1 LFVVPSWF
9 ETRLAALLTMR
20 RTGLSAVRRTGLSL
34 PPPPE
39 GERSERLEG
48 WAARIV
54 RIAGLPQAGLASAAT
69 PYMRNVEI

>member
-1 LFVVPSWF
+1 MKDECAVSQASLLPHIAHACPLALQALFVVPSWF

-20 RTGLSAVRRTGLSL
+20 RTGLS
-34 PPPPE
+34 
-39 GERSERLEG
+39 
-48 WAARIV
+48 IV